1 MTALPDLGDLGLAPV
16 AEDVLA
22 RSHALRLARTLDLDD
37 EVLAEGTLPLT
48 WIWTFFTPAVPTAG
62 LRDDGHP
69 ASRGSG
75 PLAGLERRMF
85 VGGSLVRSGPLRL
98 DQPTQRTS
106 TVVDAE
112 HKEGGT
118 GPFLLVQVEHAYR
131 QDGDVVLVERQR
143 LMYRTPPAE
152 PVPPPGSPVEPPP
165 SAGARLDVRPDERL
179 LFRYSALTFNTHRIH
194 YDRPYVTGVEGY
206 PGLVV
211 HGPLTATLL
220 AHLAEQ
226 QLGSP
231 LSRFEFRATSPTFA
245 GTGVFFVC
253 DEAAS
258 DGTLPLRA
266 VREDGATVMTAQ
278 AR

>member
-1 MTALPDLGDLGLAPV
+1 MSALPDLEDLGLAPV

-22 RSHALRLARTLDLDD
+22 RTHALRVARTLDLDD
-37 EVLAEGTLPLT
+37 AVLAAGTLPLT
-48 WIWTFFTPAVPTAG
+48 WIWTFFTPTVATDG

-69 ASRGSG
+69 AGRGSG

-98 DQPTQRTS
+98 DEPTQRTS

-143 LMYRTPPAE
+143 LMYRTPPAD
-152 PVPPPGSPVEPPP
+152 PVPPPGPPVEAPP
-165 SAGARLDVRPDERL
+165 SAGARLEVRPDERL

-194 YDRPYVTGVEGY
+194 YDLPYVTEVEGY

-226 QLGSP
+226 QLLSP

-245 GTGVFFVC
+245 GTGVSLVC
-253 DEAAS
+253 DEAAP
-258 DGTLPLRA
+258 DGTLPVRA